1 MLKIRKIGYIADNR
15 VYSEDNDFVVYLG
28 SRSQDGLKVELKTA
42 IGSGISRREIM
53 ISDVAFDAGWMGSSD
68 PVIAGDVETLKKRKS
83 YCIYRDKIFELLRD
97 FQEPH
102 AIEKAPLRIRK
113 TVLEEEHEIA
123 GLRRAVANLELA
135 KTYSSGPSRTP
146 IPDDVRVAVWA
157 RDRGI
162 CVKCGSSDNLHFDH
176 IIPVAK
182 GGSPFVE
189 NIQILCQQCNLRKS
203 DRIA

>member
-1 MLKIRKIGYIADNR
+1 MLKIRRIGYIADNR
-15 VYSEDNDFVVYLG
+15 VHSEDRDFVAYLA
-28 SRSQDGLKVELKTA
+28 SRDKDGLKVELKTA
-42 IGSGISRREIM
+42 IGSGISRREIT
-53 ISDVAFDAGWMGSSD
+53 ISGVSFDAGWIGSSD

-83 YCIYRDKIFELLRD
+83 YCICRDKIFELLGD
-97 FQEPH
+97 FQEPG
-102 AIEKAPLRIRK
+102 AIEKAALRIRK

-123 GLRRAVANLELA
+123 GLRRAVANLELT
-135 KTYSSGPSRTP
+135 KMYSSGPSRAP

-157 RDRGI
+157 RDRGT
-162 CVKCGSSDNLHFDH
+162 CVKCGSSENLHFDH

-182 GGSPFVE
+182 GGSPSVE